1 MTLGGCPK
9 CKQNNRAFGFKK
21 YFIFSN
27 FNNTRTHP
35 ALFLSLK
42 SVPRYEEQRLSEG
55 SNRPVRVYLAC
66 VYYIIATLATVGYG
80 DISADHAQ
88 ERIVSVIIML
98 IGTIVFALIISTA
111 SMIVQVSA

>member
-1 MTLGGCPK
+1 MTLGECLK
-9 CKQNNRAFGFKK
+9 FKQNNRTFGVLYSTKHAHTFDVICK
-21 YFIFSN
+21 
-27 FNNTRTHP
+27 
-35 ALFLSLK
+35 ALC
-42 SVPRYEEQRLSEG
+42 RYEEQRLSES
-55 SNRPVRVYLAC
+55 SNRPIRVYLAC

>member
-1 MTLGGCPK
+1 
-9 CKQNNRAFGFKK
+9 
-21 YFIFSN
+21 
-27 FNNTRTHP
+27 
-35 ALFLSLK
+35 
-42 SVPRYEEQRLSEG
+42 
-55 SNRPVRVYLAC
+55 
-66 VYYIIATLATVGYG
+66 VGYG